1 MVEPMIREST
11 MVQGKIP
18 LRLKVFLYKSKSYFS
33 LDSKINTTTSF
44 PSSQSRSSRPSPPSA
59 GTPLPATTAAR
70 PGKSICACYP
80 NKRSNDEGAVTVK
93 SADDD
98 NNDAEARLWE
108 EERDLDRREVREA
121 AIEAAL
127 RDVSGTDDEH
137 AGETAPPALLATRSA
152 CCSLLPPAKG
162 LCCEAHC
169 SYIGKPGG
177 QCQDRGKGEV
187 CYCN

>member
-1 MVEPMIREST
+1 M
-11 MVQGKIP
+11 K
-18 LRLKVFLYKSKSYFS
+18 FS
-33 LDSKINTTTSF
+33 LVAVALVSTVSAFCWDSITCHNGGSALCNTVCVRQGN
-44 PSSQSRSSRPSPPSA
+44 PRGGRC
-59 GTPLPATTAAR
+59 LPR
-70 PGKSICACYP
+70 DGCPGKSICACYP

-93 SADDD
+93 AAAADDD
-98 NNDAEARLWE
+98 DDNDAEARLWE
-108 EERDLDRREVREA
+108 EEVRSGIAPYVAERGLDRRDVREA

-137 AGETAPPALLATRSA
+137 AGEAAPPALLATRSA